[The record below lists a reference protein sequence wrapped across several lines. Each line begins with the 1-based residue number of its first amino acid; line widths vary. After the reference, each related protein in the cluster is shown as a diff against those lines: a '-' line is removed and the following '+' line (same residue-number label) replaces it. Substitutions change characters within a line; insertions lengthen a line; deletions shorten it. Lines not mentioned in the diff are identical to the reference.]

1 MKIKS
6 MHNVKV
12 KIPRQGKDPILF
24 FPGEEK
30 EVPDEIGKKMLE
42 SKGFMVPEKKEVPVV
57 SQKLSKEAFLKLG
70 RKEQEK
76 LLTDKNIAFTSKD
89 KEIDLYKKYS
99 EVN

>member
-1 MKIKS
+1 MKLKS
-6 MHNVKV
+6 EHKHKV

-24 FPGEEK
+24 FPDEEK

-42 SKGFMVPEKKEVPVV
+42 SKGFSIVE
-57 SQKLSKEAFLKLG
+57 SKLSKEVFIKLS

-99 EVN
+99 EVY

>member
-12 KIPRQGKDPILF
+12 KIPRPGKDPILF

-30 EVPDEIGKKMLE
+30 EVPDEIAKKMLE
-42 SKGFMVPEKKEVPVV
+42 SKGFSIAET
-57 SQKLSKEAFLKLG
+57 KLSKEVFIKLN

-76 LLTDKNIAFTSKD
+76 LLTDKNIAFTGKD
-89 KEIDLYKKYS
+89 KESDLYKKL
-99 EVN
+99 NGGD